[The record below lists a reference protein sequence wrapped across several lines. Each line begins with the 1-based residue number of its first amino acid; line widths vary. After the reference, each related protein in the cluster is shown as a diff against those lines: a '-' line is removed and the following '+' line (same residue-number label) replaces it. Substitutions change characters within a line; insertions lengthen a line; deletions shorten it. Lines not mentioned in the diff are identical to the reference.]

1 MKIGLKK
8 ERNNN
13 ENDKSEVQIR
23 EHLQNGHSV
32 NDMDWDKF

>member
-23 EHLQNGHSV
+23 EHLQNGL
-32 NDMDWDKF
+32 DMDWDKF

>member
-8 ERNNN
+8 EWNIN
-13 ENDKSEVQIR
+13 ENDKGKVRIN
-23 EHLQNGHSV
+23 EHLQNAYSV